1 MPLPQPR
8 AAANIRG
15 RAIAL
20 PYGPRRALRRSPV
33 WPEAQNLFV
42 GAGFIPPE
50 GVRAAAGSGGMRA
63 SRPTNARAVA
73 AVRFGR
79 SFSLVCRGGPC
90 PSRRPSGAAGFPG
103 RCKHRPLHRLRRRG
117 GSRFAAGF
125 ASPRRAGVHARR
137 TAAIPK
143 PECSPRRGVRRD
155 EGIPPYGRP
164 RCSCLP
170 ARPVIPGRFVGE
182 WHAPSARTA
191 APGQNM
197 ASAPRSCWPIWPS
210 RAIRSTGNITV

>member
-1 MPLPQPR
+1 M
-8 AAANIRG
+8 
-15 RAIAL
+15 
-20 PYGPRRALRRSPV
+20 
-33 WPEAQNLFV
+33 
-42 GAGFIPPE
+42 
-50 GVRAAAGSGGMRA
+50 GVRAAAGSGGMKA

-79 SFSLVCRGGPC
+79 SFSLVCRGGPW

-155 EGIPPYGRP
+155 EGIPPYGCPGGRSRSGLARNIKFIRRGGFHIRP
-164 RCSCLP
+164 RNLVPPQSPRDDASIVPYTGCGGAGVAVSRGVRP
-170 ARPVIPGRFVGE
+170 A
-182 WHAPSARTA
+182 T
-191 APGQNM
+191 
-197 ASAPRSCWPIWPS
+197 
-210 RAIRSTGNITV
+210 

>member
-42 GAGFIPPE
+42 GAGFIPP
-50 GVRAAAGSGGMRA
+50 GVFVPPR
-63 SRPTNARAVA
+63 
-73 AVRFGR
+73 
-79 SFSLVCRGGPC
+79 
-90 PSRRPSGAAGFPG
+90 GFPG
-103 RCKHRPLHRLRRRG
+103 AQCAPLQGGTRRGWVCGWPQGLPQPVGADSISARKPRPAAKPPGQCKHRPLHRLRRRG

-155 EGIPPYGRP
+155 EGIPPYGCPGSRSRSGLARNIKFIRRGGIYP
-164 RCSCLP
+164 VRGCLP
-170 ARPVIPGRFVGE
+170 HRRVPGRTMC
-182 WHAPSARTA
+182 APTRGARWRRVH
-191 APGQNM
+191 G
-197 ASAPRSCWPIWPS
+197 
-210 RAIRSTGNITV
+210 